1 MRRIKDTII
10 RDKTIMTAK
19 KRQLT
24 VIIPT
29 YNVEDLIAQAIESVL
44 WADEIFVVDSFST
57 DRTVEIAQSYGARV
71 VQHEYIYSAK
81 QKNWA
86 IPQAKNEWI
95 LLLDSDEVVTPELRT
110 TIEKLLADD
119 TIDNY
124 DGFGI
129 ARKHF
134 FLGKFLR
141 WGGRYPLYNIRL
153 FHRSCRYEDRNV
165 HAHIILD
172 KERMAK
178 ISGDILHF
186 SDRSLDQFFEK
197 FNRYSTWHANYMLRV
212 YRSGMTTVNWKQFL
226 TNPYYAKAIIKDLW
240 TFIPFTPMIRFLY
253 MYVFRL
259 GVLDG
264 RYGFMIAFFYA
275 FQDYVAKT
283 KYLEMR
289 KMKPRMR
296 LTFQKYVAKSCAS
309 LWHTQTDHINQY
321 VHDHFSIKSNKVR
334 V

>member
-1 MRRIKDTII
+1 
-10 RDKTIMTAK
+10 MTK
-19 KRQLT
+19 KRHKIT

-44 WADEIFVVDSFST
+44 WVDEVFVVDSFST
-57 DRTVEIAQSYGARV
+57 DKTVEIAKSYGARV
-71 VQHEYIYSAK
+71 VQHEYVYSAK

-95 LLLDSDEVVTPELRT
+95 LLLDSDEVVTDELRT
-110 TIEKLLADD
+110 TIEELLDSDD
-119 TIDNY
+119 IENY

-153 FHRSCRYEDRNV
+153 FRRSCRYEDRNV
-165 HAHIILD
+165 HAHIILA
-172 KERMAK
+172 KEKMKK
-178 ISGDILHF
+178 IKGDILHY

-197 FNRYSTWHANYMLRV
+197 FNRYSTWHANYMLRI
-212 YRSGMTTVNWKQFL
+212 YENGMTKINWVTFF
-226 TNPYYAKAIIKDLW
+226 TNPFYAKAMIKDLW
-240 TFIPFTPMIRFLY
+240 TFIPFTPFVRFMY
-253 MYVFRL
+253 MYVVRF
-259 GVLDG
+259 GFMDG

-289 KMKPRMR
+289 KKSPKVR
-296 LTFQKYVAKSCAS
+296 LTLQKYVARTCAS
-309 LWHTQTDHINQY
+309 LKESGKNQILNSCQGEN
-321 VHDHFSIKSNKVR
+321 FSLNNNNVN

>member
-1 MRRIKDTII
+1 
-10 RDKTIMTAK
+10 MTK
-19 KRQLT
+19 KHRKLT

-44 WADEIFVVDSFST
+44 WADDIFVVDSFST
-57 DRTVEIAQSYGARV
+57 DKTVEIAKKCGARV
-71 VQHEYIYSAK
+71 MQHEYIYSAK

-86 IPQAKNEWI
+86 IPQAKNEWV
-95 LLLDSDEVVTPELRT
+95 LLIDSDEVVTKKLKS
-110 TIEKLLADD
+110 TIEELLNSEE
-119 TIDNY
+119 IDNY

-129 ARKHF
+129 GRKHF

-153 FHRSCRYEDRNV
+153 FRRTCRYEDRNV
-165 HAHIILD
+165 HAHILLAKD
-172 KERMAK
+172 RMK
-178 ISGDILHF
+178 NITGDILHY

-212 YRSGMTTVNWKQFL
+212 YNAGMAKIKWITFF
-226 TNPYYAKAIIKDLW
+226 TNPFYAKAVVKDLW
-240 TFIPFTPMIRFLY
+240 TFIPFTPFIRFMY
-253 MYVFRL
+253 MYVLRL
-259 GVLDG
+259 GFLDG

-289 KMKPRMR
+289 QKTPKLR
-296 LTFQKYVAKSCAS
+296 LKLQKYVAQSCATLGGNVDHDFS
-309 LWHTQTDHINQY
+309 LKN
-321 VHDHFSIKSNKVR
+321 NKVN

>member
-1 MRRIKDTII
+1 
-10 RDKTIMTAK
+10 MTK
-19 KRQLT
+19 KNHKLT

-44 WADEIFVVDSFST
+44 WADDIFVVDSFST
-57 DRTVEIAQSYGARV
+57 DKTVEIAKKYGARV
-71 VQHEYIYSAK
+71 VQHEYVYSAK

-86 IPQAKNEWI
+86 IPQAKNEWV
-95 LLLDSDEVVTPELRT
+95 LLLDSDEVVTDELKET
-110 TIEKLLADD
+110 VTKLLDSD
-119 TIDNY
+119 EIDNY

-129 ARKHF
+129 GRKHF

-153 FHRSCRYEDRNV
+153 FRRSCRYEDRNV
-165 HAHIILD
+165 HAHILLD
-172 KERMAK
+172 KERMK
-178 ISGDILHF
+178 NIKGDILHY

-212 YRSGMTTVNWKQFL
+212 YEDGMTKIKWRTFF
-226 TNPYYAKAIIKDLW
+226 TNPFYAKAIIKDLW
-240 TFIPFTPMIRFLY
+240 TFIPFTPFIRFMY
-253 MYVFRL
+253 MYIVRAGF
-259 GVLDG
+259 LDG

-289 KMKPRMR
+289 QKTPKLR
-296 LTFQKYVAKSCAS
+296 LTFQKYVARSCATLGSDVDHDFS
-309 LWHTQTDHINQY
+309 L
-321 VHDHFSIKSNKVR
+321 KSNKVAI
-334 V
+334 

>member
-1 MRRIKDTII
+1 MTQRRHKI
-10 RDKTIMTAK
+10 
-19 KRQLT
+19 T

-29 YNVEDLIAQAIESVL
+29 YNVEDLIAQAIKSVL

-57 DRTVEIAQSYGARV
+57 DNTIKIAKSYGARI

-95 LLLDSDEVVTPELRT
+95 LLLDSDEVVTKELRKN
-110 TIEKLLADD
+110 IEKLLSNGE
-119 TIDNY
+119 IDNY

-153 FHRSCRYEDRNV
+153 FRRSCRYEDRNV
-165 HAHIILD
+165 HAHIIL
-172 KERMAK
+172 KKNKMK
-178 ISGDILHF
+178 NIKGDILHY

-197 FNRYSTWHANYMLRV
+197 FNRYSTWQANYMLRI
-212 YRSGMTTVNWKQFL
+212 YERGMTRINWIAFF
-226 TNPYYAKAIIKDLW
+226 TNPFYTKAVIKDIW
-240 TFIPFTPMIRFLY
+240 TFIPFVSFFRFVY
-253 MYVFRL
+253 MYILRF
-259 GVLDG
+259 GFLDG

-289 KMKPRMR
+289 NKSPKLR
-296 LTFQKYVAKSCAS
+296 LTFQKYITRQCV
-309 LWHTQTDHINQY
+309 
-321 VHDHFSIKSNKVR
+321 SIDGYNKKLVLDN
-334 V
+334 

>member
-1 MRRIKDTII
+1 
-10 RDKTIMTAK
+10 MTK
-19 KRQLT
+19 KHHKVT

-29 YNVEDLIAQAIESVL
+29 YNVEDLIAQAIKSVL

-57 DRTVEIAQSYGARV
+57 DKTVEIANKYGVRV

-86 IPQAKNEWI
+86 IPQAKNDWI
-95 LLLDSDEVVTPELRT
+95 LLLDSDEVVTDELRD
-110 TIEKLLADD
+110 TIQEMLD
-119 TIDNY
+119 TSEIDNY

-129 ARKHF
+129 ARRHF

-153 FHRSCRYEDRNV
+153 FRKTCRYEDRNV
-165 HAHIILD
+165 HAHIILK
-172 KERMAK
+172 KEKMKK
-178 ISGDILHF
+178 IKGDILHY
-186 SDRSLDQFFEK
+186 SDRSLEQFFEK

-212 YRSGMTTVNWKQFL
+212 YEDGMMKVNWATFF
-226 TNPYYAKAIIKDLW
+226 TNPFYAKATIKDLW
-240 TFIPFTPMIRFLY
+240 TFIPFTPFIRFTY
-253 MYVFRL
+253 MYFLRF
-259 GVLDG
+259 GFLDG

-289 KMKPRMR
+289 QKTPQLR
-296 LTFQKYVAKSCAS
+296 LIFQKYVARNFAS
-309 LWHTQTDHINQY
+309 FNRNANQ
-321 VHDHFSIKSNKVR
+321 DFSIKNNKVTI
-334 V
+334 

>member
-1 MRRIKDTII
+1 
-10 RDKTIMTAK
+10 MTK
-19 KRQLT
+19 KHHKIT

-57 DRTVEIAQSYGARV
+57 DKTVEIAMNYGARV
-71 VQHEYIYSAK
+71 VQHEYVYSAK

-86 IPQAKNEWI
+86 IPQAKNDWI
-95 LLLDSDEVVTPELRT
+95 LLLDSDEVVT
-110 TIEKLLADD
+110 EKLRNTIQNMLE
-119 TIDNY
+119 TSEIDNY

-153 FHRSCRYEDRNV
+153 FRKTCRYEDRNV
-165 HAHIILD
+165 HAHIILE
-172 KERMAK
+172 KEKMKK
-178 ISGDILHF
+178 IKGDILHY
-186 SDRSLDQFFEK
+186 SDRSLEQFFEK

-212 YRSGMTTVNWKQFL
+212 YEDGMTKVDWTIFF
-226 TNPYYAKAIIKDLW
+226 TNPFYAKAMVKDLW
-240 TFIPFTPMIRFLY
+240 TFIPFTPFIRFAY
-253 MYVFRL
+253 MYVLRF
-259 GVLDG
+259 GFLDG

-275 FQDYVAKT
+275 FQDYVTKT

-289 KMKPRMR
+289 QKTPRLR
-296 LTFQKYVAKSCAS
+296 LMFQKYVARSCAS
-309 LWHTQTDHINQY
+309 FSNETDH
-321 VHDHFSIKSNKVR
+321 DFSLKSNKATI
-334 V
+334 

>member
-1 MRRIKDTII
+1 
-10 RDKTIMTAK
+10 MTK
-19 KRQLT
+19 KHRKLT

-44 WADEIFVVDSFST
+44 WADDIFVVDSFST
-57 DRTVEIAQSYGARV
+57 DKTVEIARKCGARV
-71 VQHEYIYSAK
+71 MQHEYIYSAK

-86 IPQAKNEWI
+86 IPQAENEWI
-95 LLLDSDEVVTPELRT
+95 LLLDSDEVVTKKLKS
-110 TIEKLLADD
+110 TIEDLLDSD
-119 TIDNY
+119 EIENY

-129 ARKHF
+129 GRKHF

-153 FHRSCRYEDRNV
+153 FHRTCRYEDRNV
-165 HAHIILD
+165 HAHILLAKD
-172 KERMAK
+172 RMK
-178 ISGDILHF
+178 NIKGDILHY

-212 YRSGMTTVNWKQFL
+212 YNAGMAKIKWFTFF
-226 TNPYYAKAIIKDLW
+226 TNPFYAKAVVKDLW
-240 TFIPFTPMIRFLY
+240 TFIPFTPFIRFMY
-253 MYVFRL
+253 MYVLRL
-259 GVLDG
+259 GFLDG

-289 KMKPRMR
+289 QKTPKLR
-296 LTFQKYVAKSCAS
+296 LKLQKYVVQSFATLGGNVDHDFS
-309 LWHTQTDHINQY
+309 L
-321 VHDHFSIKSNKVR
+321 KSNKVN